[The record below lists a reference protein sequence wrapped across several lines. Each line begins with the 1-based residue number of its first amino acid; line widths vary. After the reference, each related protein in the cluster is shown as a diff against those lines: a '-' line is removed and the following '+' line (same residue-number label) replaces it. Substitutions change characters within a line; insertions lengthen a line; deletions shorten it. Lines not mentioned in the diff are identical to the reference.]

1 MSYTSDLVD
10 SATETKDQLVS
21 NLRRVVS
28 DAEDLLAATAGQT
41 DSKITELRARAKE
54 NLSMARE
61 KLADVIELAQ
71 VRFELFTVEAREE
84 LARLAGMAVMGALA
98 VVFVSFGLIF
108 LAIFL
113 TVLLWDTHRLLALG
127 IFTSLF
133 LGGGLV
139 LALLA
144 WNKAKQ
150 GFRMFGATRSEL
162 QRDQDRL
169 RTS

>member
-1 MSYTSDLVD
+1 MAQHI
-10 SATETKDQLVS
+10 AT
-21 NLRRVVS
+21 
-28 DAEDLLAATAGQT
+28 
-41 DSKITELRARAKE
+41 
-54 NLSMARE
+54 
-61 KLADVIELAQ
+61 
-71 VRFELFTVEAREE
+71 
-84 LARLAGMAVMGALA
+84 
-98 VVFVSFGLIF
+98 FVSFGLIF